1 MEQEE
6 SKSTDSNQ
14 EIHITGWDDK
24 SGGTLD
30 DWNFRIEADHH
41 ISQTKTINLSI
52 IGLTQ
57 TPVPNVIWMFV
68 IGSLHMM

>member
-41 ISQTKTINLSI
+41 ISQTKRINHSI
-52 IGLTQ
+52 KG
-57 TPVPNVIWMFV
+57 
-68 IGSLHMM
+68 